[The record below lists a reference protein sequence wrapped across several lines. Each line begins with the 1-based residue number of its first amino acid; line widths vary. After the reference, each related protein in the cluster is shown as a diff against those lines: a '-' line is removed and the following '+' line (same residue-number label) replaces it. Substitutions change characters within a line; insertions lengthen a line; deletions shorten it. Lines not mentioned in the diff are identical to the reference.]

1 MIEQESIRKHAFT
14 RHVMAS
20 FGGDDGDDDD
30 CGSEG
35 RGGCDDI
42 DADDDHD
49 DDDDDDDL
57 ERRRAK
63 QQFAALKQQML
74 HTKQEDASSAQPK
87 SQVEAVNMEE
97 LSGGLLDESV
107 RYWTDF
113 QQVTCGCCARSSF
126 RLWLTLELMSRDL
139 IVCRAHCMS
148 DRVAHCIS
156 TTDTTAAAIS
166 VVQARHML

>member
-1 MIEQESIRKHAFT
+1 VFDGCVAARNAAAASLWGGGIQVIEQESIRKHAFT

-113 QQVTCGCCARSSF
+113 QQVTCGCCALF
-126 RLWLTLELMSRDL
+126 
-139 IVCRAHCMS
+139 
-148 DRVAHCIS
+148 IS
-156 TTDTTAAAIS
+156 PLAD
-166 VVQARHML
+166 VGVDVP